1 MADNLLMSGLWA
13 YYSAGLSIR
22 QKSFWQT
29 GILGQIDNP
38 PGRSEHEICKPEQ
51 KERMGRVKE
60 IEKIFEPWPLLIV
73 VAKHQRKRRRHQP
86 LSAGSAFRR
95 ELPDAED
102 QIDDSKKL
110 FFLPQ
115 EVHEYA
121 QCDEREA
128 VFVHIQVGNDARY
141 QISAQMSGK
150 GQNIIEKLNPEKAAE
165 KEESLPA
172 VFLRASRPGRGRNL
186 PVRNIRWC

>member
-1 MADNLLMSGLWA
+1 
-13 YYSAGLSIR
+13 
-22 QKSFWQT
+22 
-29 GILGQIDNP
+29 
-38 PGRSEHEICKPEQ
+38 
-51 KERMGRVKE
+51 MGRVKE
-60 IEKIFEPWPLLIV
+60 IEKILEAWPLLIV

-102 QIDDSKKL
+102 QIDDGKKL

-121 QCDEREA
+121 QRDEREA

-165 KEESLPA
+165 KEESLPT
-172 VFLRASRPGRGRNL
+172 VFLRIAARTGKESSRPNHSMVLIRTPVRSRGRKMLWL
-186 PVRNIRWC
+186 P